1 MTRVEFVSRGDH
13 GTQTGVSSG
22 NPTYLLTSVFW
33 SDVTLLATVRVCASF
48 KVIELGMLIIHFT
61 LLTMTDLIVRESRC

>member
-22 NPTYLLTSVFW
+22 KSHISAHNLFW

-48 KVIELGMLIIHFT
+48 KVIELGMLITHFT